1 MTAPPRTHLYRR
13 LLRRVRPYWR
23 TFALG
28 IVAMVVYAVTET
40 ALPALLKELLD
51 GSFVEKDPSAI
62 HLMPVLIV
70 LLFLVRGLAD
80 FGHSVA
86 LSSVAQKVLADL
98 RTDLFGKLL
107 QLPTHHFDT
116 HTGASLVS
124 KLTYNTSQVTP
135 IITTALV
142 TVVRD
147 SLTVLGLLGYMLYQ
161 NWRLSL
167 VFFTVLPLI
176 AWVIRAASRRL
187 RGLSREQQKTQA
199 SMVHVINEAIRAHRE
214 IKVFGGAAYEAGR
227 FFKVVHQLRRYAM
240 KVVATAA
247 ANGPV
252 VQGIAVLALAAIIYY
267 AALQS
272 RQNQLTV
279 GGFVSFF
286 GAMALLLA
294 PLKRLSNVNE
304 VLQRGLAAADS
315 VFELLDAT
323 VEPDTGTRRIERAQ
337 GAVRFDD
344 VSLRYPQAE
353 RDALHGVNLDIRP
366 GETLALVGASG
377 SGKTSLMALIP
388 RFYVPDAGRVLLD
401 GIDVRE
407 LRLADLRANIALVT
421 QHTVLFNDTIAANIA
436 YGAEREVSEAQIT
449 AAAEAAY
456 AMEFIRELPHGLQT
470 QVGENGARLSGG
482 QRQRLAIARALLKD
496 APILLLDEATSAL
509 DTESERAVQAA
520 IENLKRGRTTIMIA
534 HRLSTIVNAERIVVM
549 DQGRIAEVGS
559 HAELLERGGIY
570 CRLHRLQFAEADA
583 PAGNA
588 QPQPASLER

>member
-1 MTAPPRTHLYRR
+1 
-13 LLRRVRPYWR
+13 
-23 TFALG
+23 
-28 IVAMVVYAVTET
+28 
-40 ALPALLKELLD
+40 
-51 GSFVEKDPSAI
+51 
-62 HLMPVLIV
+62 
-70 LLFLVRGLAD
+70 
-80 FGHSVA
+80 
-86 LSSVAQKVLADL
+86 
-98 RTDLFGKLL
+98 
-107 QLPTHHFDT
+107 
-116 HTGASLVS
+116 
-124 KLTYNTSQVTP
+124 
-135 IITTALV
+135 
-142 TVVRD
+142 
-147 SLTVLGLLGYMLYQ
+147 
-161 NWRLSL
+161 
-167 VFFTVLPLI
+167 
-176 AWVIRAASRRL
+176 
-187 RGLSREQQKTQA
+187 
-199 SMVHVINEAIRAHRE
+199 
-214 IKVFGGAAYEAGR
+214 
-227 FFKVVHQLRRYAM
+227 
-240 KVVATAA
+240 
-247 ANGPV
+247 
-252 VQGIAVLALAAIIYY
+252 
-267 AALQS
+267 LQS

-337 GAVRFDD
+337 GAVRFED

-388 RFYVPDAGRVLLD
+388 RFYVPDGGRVLLD

-436 YGAEREVSEAQIT
+436 YGAERQVSDVQIAQ
-449 AAAEAAY
+449 AAEAAH
-456 AMEFIRELPHGLQT
+456 AMEFIRDLPQGLHT

-559 HAELLERGGIY
+559 HAELLAQKGIY
-570 CRLHRLQFAEADA
+570 SRLHGLQFAETDDRQHRTA
-583 PAGNA
+583 
-588 QPQPASLER
+588 